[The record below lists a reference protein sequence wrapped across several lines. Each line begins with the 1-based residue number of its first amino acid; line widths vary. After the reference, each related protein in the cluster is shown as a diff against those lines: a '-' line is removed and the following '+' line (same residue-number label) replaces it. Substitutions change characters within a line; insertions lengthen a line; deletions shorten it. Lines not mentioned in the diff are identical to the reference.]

1 MVEQGVGPQDKAV
14 YGVDGNMGNAL
25 GENFDAGK

>member
-1 MVEQGVGPQDKAV
+1 MVENGIGPNNKAV
-14 YGVDGNMGNAL
+14 YGVDGFIGNAL

>member
-1 MVEQGVGPQDKAV
+1 MIEQGIGPANLPV

-25 GENFDAGK
+25 AENFEAGK